1 MSLVSYQFRIYPNA
15 SQCQSLIDHFGCA
28 RWVYNRYLSEA
39 NDCYEATGKTMR
51 RNDFIVRLVKLKEE
65 YPWLKDVNSQSLQ
78 MAARNADRA
87 FVNFFEKRAKRPRFK
102 SKHTGRQSFQC
113 PQHCKVLFPAIGTK
127 GHIVLPKIDPI
138 KAILHRQFNGAVKT
152 VTIVRDPS
160 DKYYASVVVDDGQAA
175 LALDTIDFEHT
186 AGIDAG
192 IKTAF
197 TVVSQ
202 NGAEKIDSPS
212 FLKKNSEQLKKQQ
225 KRLSRCKRTVT
236 FKENEKGER
245 IKEVTVSKHYEKVR
259 QELARTHEK
268 IRHRRKNWIDQ
279 VTHRLV
285 NDSQVT
291 TYVIED
297 LNLKGMARA
306 ISDVGIGNF
315 YRVLRYKLEAT
326 GKNLVVAGRW
336 YPSSKQCPECGA
348 KKGSLTLRERQW
360 CCAHCGHEH
369 DRDEAAAKNL
379 RQRLKNTDTAG
390 TVVRW
395 KGKRF
400 PFEEFPRGQS
410 RRCGFLGERL
420 ESERLKR
427 VARSFVL

>member
-15 SQCQSLIDHFGCA
+15 FQRQSLIDHFGCV

-39 NDCYEATGKTMR
+39 NDCYEATGKTTR
-51 RNDFIVRLVKLKEE
+51 RNDFIVRLVRLKKE
-65 YPWLKDVNSQSLQ
+65 YPWLKEVNSQSLQ

-87 FVNFFEKRAKRPRFK
+87 FVNFFKKRAMRPRFK

-113 PQHCKVLFPAIGTK
+113 PQHCKVLFPAVGTK
-127 GHIVLPKIDPI
+127 GHIVLPKIGPI
-138 KAILHRQFNGAVKT
+138 KAILHRCFNGTIKT
-152 VTIVRDPS
+152 VTVVRDPS
-160 DKYYASVVVDDGQAA
+160 GKYYASVVVDDGQAA
-175 LALDTIDFEHT
+175 LASDTIDFEHT

-245 IKEVTVSKHYEKVR
+245 IKEVTVSKRYEKVR

-268 IRHRRKNWIDQ
+268 IRHKRKNWIDQ

-297 LNLKGMARA
+297 LNLKGMVKNHHLARA

-315 YRVLRYKLEAT
+315 YRVLRYKLEAS
-326 GKNLVVAGRW
+326 GKSLVVAGRW
-336 YPSSKQCPECGA
+336 YPSSKLCPECGA

-379 RQRLKNTDTAG
+379 RHWVKLTEIEKHRYGRNGRALGREAI
-390 TVVRW
+390 
-395 KGKRF
+395 
-400 PFEEFPRGQS
+400 PF
-410 RRCGFLGERL
+410 
-420 ESERLKR
+420 
-427 VARSFVL
+427 